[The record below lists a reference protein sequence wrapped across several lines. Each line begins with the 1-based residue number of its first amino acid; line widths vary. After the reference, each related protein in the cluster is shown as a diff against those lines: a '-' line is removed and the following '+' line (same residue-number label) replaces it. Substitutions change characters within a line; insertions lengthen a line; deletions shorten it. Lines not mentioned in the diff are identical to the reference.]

1 MINKIFVNLPVQDL
15 QRSKAFF
22 SSLGFSFNKQF
33 SDENA
38 ACLVISHEIY
48 AMLLVR
54 KFFKTFIKKEIADS
68 TKSTEAILSLACES
82 REEVDGLM
90 AKALVAGA
98 KEYRAAED
106 QGWMYGRSFEDLDG
120 HLWEVGYMDPAH
132 VEPIQ

>member
-22 SSLGFSFNKQF
+22 SNLGFTFNKQF
-33 SDENA
+33 SNENA
-38 ACLVISHEIY
+38 VCLVISDEIY
-48 AMLLVR
+48 AMLLVK
-54 KFFKTFIKKEIADS
+54 KFFKTFIHKEIADS
-68 TKSTEAILSLACES
+68 TKSTETILALASES
-82 REEVDGLM
+82 RGEVDALL
-90 AKALVAGA
+90 AKALAAGA
-98 KEYRAAED
+98 KEYREAED